1 MSTRN
6 ELNEHKVLGESSAT
20 RTAAQ
25 QPEFVYLED
34 VDLSGMCFNLIIVL
48 PWFTLH
54 SFCHTLV
61 YCTVEFVSE

>member
-34 VDLSGMCFNLIIVL
+34 VDL
-48 PWFTLH
+48 
-54 SFCHTLV
+54 
-61 YCTVEFVSE
+61 

>member
-25 QPEFVYLED
+25 KPEFVYLED

-54 SFCHTLV
+54 SVCHTLV